1 MKIQIKFEV
10 EATDG
15 SVKKVT
21 KTFSKI
27 NEKANID
34 QCKEFAGAYISLINT
49 KKAEAYLITEEIL

>member
-27 NEKANID
+27 NEEANID
-34 QCKEFAGAYISLINT
+34 QCKEFAGAYIPLIDT